1 MILCGRRSMGDIYVR
16 RLWIKSTQPLMWYEL
31 QVHNRVM
38 RKPAPTRPIPRA
50 PRSVH
55 LPALVSFEC
64 VARHLS
70 FVRASEELDV
80 TTTAI
85 SKTIKQLEAQLDVRL
100 FNRTT
105 RSVALTEAGTKLLG
119 TLAPA
124 LAQIRDSVQQAGDF
138 SERPHGV
145 LRINAA
151 YVAYASLIQ
160 ARLASFGERY
170 PEITLDITIDN
181 NLSDIVAGGF
191 DAGIRLGYALQRDV
205 IAVPLGPMQQL
216 TVVGSPRYFKRRGI
230 PRTPYELLEHD
241 CIRHRL
247 NNRARFF
254 DWEFR
259 IGGKDVTIDVRG
271 PLVLDEMRA
280 VLGAACQGSGLGLV
294 FRQSATAEIASGAV
308 VPILDKFLP
317 PDGRFHLYYANRA
330 HMPSKLRAF
339 IEFMQR

>member
-1 MILCGRRSMGDIYVR
+1 MRRP
-16 RLWIKSTQPLMWYEL
+16 T
-31 QVHNRVM
+31 
-38 RKPAPTRPIPRA
+38 PTRPR
-50 PRSVH
+50 RRGSRTVH

-138 SERPHGV
+138 SERPHGL
-145 LRINAA
+145 LRINTGYVPYA
-151 YVAYASLIQ
+151 YLIEP
-160 ARLASFGERY
+160 RLASFGERY

-181 NLSDIVAGGF
+181 NISDIVAGGY

-205 IAVPLGPMQQL
+205 IAVPLGPMQRL
-216 TVVGSPRYFKRRGI
+216 TVVGSPRYFKRHGT
-230 PRTPYELLEHD
+230 PRTPHELLEHD

-247 NNRARFF
+247 NRARFF
-254 DWEFR
+254 EWEFR
-259 IGGKDVTIDVRG
+259 IGGKDITIDVHGR
-271 PLVLDEMRA
+271 LVLNEMRA

-294 FRQSATAEIASGAV
+294 FRQFATAEIASGAV
-308 VPILDKFLP
+308 VSILDQFLP
-317 PDGRFHLYYANRA
+317 HDQRFHLYYANRA
-330 HMPSKLRAF
+330 HMPSQLRAF
-339 IEFMQR
+339 IEFMQAVNWKVPK